1 MSLREYK
8 RNVRIFYITSVLN
21 GMIAVFAPFIV
32 IFQMQEIGMS
42 IGEVLLI
49 EGLFALTVMLCEIP
63 SGIWADK
70 FSRKGV
76 LVFAASMFTLGILIF
91 ALSQNMWHVVVS
103 QVIMGFGLS
112 ARSGADQ
119 AMIYDSLKGIKQ
131 SHRYQKILSDFRS
144 IEFGTAILAT
154 IAGGYIAS
162 NFNLRGPIFCST
174 AMFFCVSIAWTFLV
188 DPPREK
194 LHQRSSFLDYGKK
207 GFALILQTPFLF
219 WLIVFTAL
227 CSMGLKINFHTLNPY
242 WEAYDV
248 PLLWFGYALAG
259 YNTLAMITSL
269 LIPKLSKRIGGMKIL
284 VFAWFIISIGFLIQ
298 AFAHFG
304 ALGAVIIPVVF
315 QMSRSIIRVIPI
327 DFLQRQTNSDTRAT
341 IISMNS
347 FASTM
352 SQAVFLWLF
361 GLLADFG
368 DLFTAFAVL
377 GLFITV
383 FGGLAFLQLSRAYNE
398 DHRP

>member
-1 MSLREYK
+1 MTLREYK

-21 GMIAVFAPFIV
+21 GLIAVFAPFIV

-76 LVFAASMFTLGILIF
+76 LVFAAAMFTLGILIF
-91 ALSQNMWHVVVS
+91 ALSQNIWHVVVS

-144 IEFGTAILAT
+144 IEFGSAILAT
-154 IAGGYIAS
+154 IAGGYIAT
-162 NFNLRGPIFCST
+162 NFNLRSTIFCSA
-174 AMFFCVSIAWTFLV
+174 AMFFCVSFAWTFLV

-194 LHQRSSFLDYGKK
+194 LHRRSSFLDYGKK

-219 WLIVFTAL
+219 WLIVFTAI
-227 CSMGLKINFHTLNPY
+227 CAMGVKINFHTLNPY

-248 PLLWFGYALAG
+248 PLLWFGYALAA

-269 LIPKLSKRIGGMKIL
+269 LIPKLSKRVGGMKVL
-284 VFAWFIISIGFLIQ
+284 AFAWFIVSIGFLMQ

-304 ALGAVIIPVVF
+304 ALGAVIIPVIF
-315 QMSRSIIRVIPI
+315 QMSRSIMRVIPS

-347 FASTM
+347 FASTL
-352 SQAVFLWLF
+352 SQTVFLWLF
-361 GLLADFG
+361 GLLADFSG
-368 DLFTAFAVL
+368 LFMAFATL

-383 FGGLAFLQLSRAYNE
+383 FGGLAFLKVSNSVG
-398 DHRP
+398 